1 MQVFTCVGALAIG
14 GALESSCRQD
24 TLAWWLCERQTPGGG
39 LNGRPQKDADVCY
52 SWWVS
57 SRTLPTPTISTPA
70 LSLPSLHPPSAPII
84 AHSPRSPPPF
94 FDLSRPF
101 FRTCLAR
108 HHVDSIRH
116 RPRFPRMPRAITFDV
131 LLIQVLS
138 SLCLLE
144 RVEWVN
150 GAALRNFILRCQG
163 NKAHI
168 RHM

>member
-70 LSLPSLHPPSAPII
+70 LSPPSLHTPIR
-84 AHSPRSPPPF
+84 PYNLTLPTLPPPF
-94 FDLSRPF
+94 FICHAHSFARVSRVITLIPF
-101 FRTCLAR
+101 VTG
-108 HHVDSIRH
+108 HG
-116 RPRFPRMPRAITFDV
+116 FPVCHAPS
-131 LLIQVLS
+131 LLMY
-138 SLCLLE
+138 
-144 RVEWVN
+144 
-150 GAALRNFILRCQG
+150 F
-163 NKAHI
+163 
-168 RHM
+168 